1 MQKVMVN
8 GPSGDEK
15 RKEVTIV
22 FFSNLMLFATIIV
35 FLALTPGP
43 DVIYI
48 MTRGIAQGRT
58 AALLSTVGICI
69 GYLVYTTLAAL
80 GLSALLQSSA
90 IAFDIV
96 RYAGAIYLVY
106 LGIRTLLS
114 KHGSPL
120 TLVAVNPVPTGRI
133 LQQGIL
139 TSMLNPKGILVF
151 AALLPQ
157 FVNPHLG
164 SVPLQMTAFGLTF
177 TLICLCIYGGYAYLS
192 GRLGEKLATQPRF
205 ASALRWLTG
214 SVLIGL
220 GARLF
225 FLERS

>member
-1 MQKVMVN
+1 M
-8 GPSGDEK
+8 
-15 RKEVTIV
+15 
-22 FFSNLMLFATIIV
+22 FFSNLLLFASIIV
-35 FLALTPGP
+35 VLALTPGP

-48 MTRGIAQGRT
+48 TTRGMAQGRT

-69 GYLVYTTLAAL
+69 GYLVYTMLAAL
-80 GLSALLQSSA
+80 GLSALLQASA

-114 KHGSPL
+114 KHGGPL
-120 TLVAVNPVPTGRI
+120 RLRAVNPAPAGRI

-157 FVNPHLG
+157 FVNPHIG
-164 SVPLQMTAFGLTF
+164 GVPLQMTE
-177 TLICLCIYGGYAYLS
+177 I
-192 GRLGEKLATQPRF
+192 GRAH
-205 ASALRWLTG
+205 
-214 SVLIGL
+214 V
-220 GARLF
+220 
-225 FLERS
+225 

>member
-1 MQKVMVN
+1 MF
-8 GPSGDEK
+8 
-15 RKEVTIV
+15 I
-22 FFSNLMLFATIIV
+22 SNLLLFASIIV
-35 FLALTPGP
+35 VLALTPGP

-48 MTRGIAQGRT
+48 TTRGMAQGRK
-58 AALLSTVGICI
+58 AALLSTLGICL
-69 GYLVYTTLAAL
+69 GYLLYTMLAAL

-90 IAFDIV
+90 LAFDVV

-106 LGIRTLLS
+106 LGIRSLLS
-114 KHGSPL
+114 KHGGPL
-120 TLVAVNPVPTGRI
+120 TPHVVKPLPARHI

-157 FVNPHLG
+157 FVNSHLG
-164 SVPLQMTAFGLTF
+164 RVPLQMTAFGLTF

-205 ASALRWLTG
+205 ASILRWLTG
-214 SVLIGL
+214 SILIAL
-220 GARLF
+220 GARLL

>member
-1 MQKVMVN
+1 M
-8 GPSGDEK
+8 
-15 RKEVTIV
+15 
-22 FFSNLMLFATIIV
+22 FFSNLMLFVTIVV

-43 DVIYI
+43 DMIYI
-48 MTRGIAQGRT
+48 TTRGIAQGRT

-69 GYLVYTTLAAL
+69 GYLVHTMLAAL

-90 IAFDIV
+90 IAFEIV
-96 RYAGAIYLVY
+96 RYAGAIYLLY
-106 LGIRTLLS
+106 LGIRTLMS
-114 KHGSPL
+114 KHGGPL
-120 TLVAVNPVPTGRI
+120 TLGAVAPASPGRI

-151 AALLPQ
+151 VALLPQ
-157 FVNPHLG
+157 FVNPHTG
-164 SVPLQMTAFGLTF
+164 SIPLQMTAFGLTF
-177 TLICLCIYGGYAYLS
+177 TLLCLCIYGGIAYLS
-192 GRLGEKLATQPRF
+192 GSLGEKLVTQPRF

-225 FLERS
+225 FLERR

>member
-1 MQKVMVN
+1 M
-8 GPSGDEK
+8 
-15 RKEVTIV
+15 
-22 FFSNLMLFATIIV
+22 FLSNLMLFATIVV

-48 MTRGIAQGRT
+48 TTRGIAQGRT

-69 GYLVYTTLAAL
+69 GYLVYTMLAAL
-80 GLSALLQSSA
+80 GLSALLQSSV

-96 RYAGAIYLVY
+96 RYAGAIYLLY
-106 LGIRTLLS
+106 LGIRTLMS
-114 KHGSPL
+114 KHGGPL
-120 TLVAVNPVPTGRI
+120 TLDAVNPASPGRI

-157 FVNPHLG
+157 FVNSHIG

-177 TLICLCIYGGYAYLS
+177 TLLCLCIYGGYAYLS
-192 GRLGEKLATQPRF
+192 GSLGEKLATQPRF
-205 ASALRWLTG
+205 ASVLRWLTG

-225 FLERS
+225 FLERR